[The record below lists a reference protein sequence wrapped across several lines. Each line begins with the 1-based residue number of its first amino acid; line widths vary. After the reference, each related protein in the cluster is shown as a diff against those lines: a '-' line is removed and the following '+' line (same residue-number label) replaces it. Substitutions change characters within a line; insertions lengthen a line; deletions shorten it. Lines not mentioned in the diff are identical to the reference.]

1 MQGTAALL
9 CCRSM
14 IGCALFSLLSCPSP
28 EPVLHVCS
36 ASLSASLFLFVFV
49 SGGDLL
55 LSVPNC
61 AAFTASPRRWTR
73 VPRVPH
79 VRPRGRLAIPCRFST
94 IVIDR
99 FSTIVIGTIVIVF
112 INARRPSPW
121 PEALR
126 CESGQ
131 CDRLVERRLRISD
144 CPLSQNGCCGGA
156 LNYHPTFFIFGNTSS
171 DPTKHTPCP
180 GPRPLTY
187 AALDT

>member
-1 MQGTAALL
+1 M
-9 CCRSM
+9 
-14 IGCALFSLLSCPSP
+14 
-28 EPVLHVCS
+28 LHVCS
-36 ASLSASLFLFVFV
+36 ASPSASLFLFVIV

-55 LSVPNC
+55 PSVPNC
-61 AAFTASPRRWTR
+61 PTCTASPRRWTR

-156 LNYHPTFFIFGNTSS
+156 LNYHPTFFIFGNTSN

>member
-1 MQGTAALL
+1 M
-9 CCRSM
+9 
-14 IGCALFSLLSCPSP
+14 
-28 EPVLHVCS
+28 LHVCS
-36 ASLSASLFLFVFV
+36 ASPSASLFLFVIV

-156 LNYHPTFFIFGNTSS
+156 LNYHPTFLIFGNTSS

>member
-1 MQGTAALL
+1 M
-9 CCRSM
+9 
-14 IGCALFSLLSCPSP
+14 
-28 EPVLHVCS
+28 CS
-36 ASLSASLFLFVFV
+36 ASPSASLFLFVIV

-99 FSTIVIGTIVIVF
+99 FSTIVIGTIVIIF
-112 INARRPSPW
+112 INAWTTTRRQQGAHLRG

-126 CESGQ
+126 CDSGQ

-144 CPLSQNGCCGGA
+144 CPLSQNDCSGGA

>member
-1 MQGTAALL
+1 M
-9 CCRSM
+9 
-14 IGCALFSLLSCPSP
+14 
-28 EPVLHVCS
+28 LHVCS
-36 ASLSASLFLFVFV
+36 ASPSASLFLFVIV

-99 FSTIVIGTIVIVF
+99 FSTIVISTIVIIF

-156 LNYHPTFFIFGNTSS
+156 LNYHLTFFIFGNTSS